1 MKLTKEHILAY
12 LPYNVEC
19 SYINLST
26 GRRIKAFVTG
36 WTKSDGVETTYKK
49 KRDGCVGDLIRF
61 EGHHSLEV
69 LDFKLSLRPAKD
81 LITYIEHNGET
92 FIPLVRLAEIH
103 GWDDSVKIEEQN
115 GTYIVFGDTA
125 IHPGNGETM
134 GRYFFEIDSED
145 FDIDWGFENV
155 CGGSTFYP
163 VKNQILLYEKLLE
176 WNFDIYKLID
186 EGLAKKL

>member
-1 MKLTKEHILAY
+1 MKLSSVFLAPY
-12 LPYNVEC
+12 LPYKLNIE
-19 SYINLST
+19 YAG
-26 GRRIKAFVTG
+26 GRRVLIGIQDPTS
-36 WTKSDGVETTYKK
+36 WSNHLSICVEEGLWISGYKIVPFL
-49 KRDGCVGDLIRF
+49 RSAEDLI
-61 EGHHSLEV
+61 
-69 LDFKLSLRPAKD
+69 KP
-81 LITYIEHNGET
+81 IEHNGET
-92 FIPLVRLAEIH
+92 FIPLVRLAELH
-103 GWDDSVKIEEQN
+103 GWEDSVKIEEQN

-186 EGLAKKL
+186 EGLAKRL